1 MKLFLDANVLMSRT
15 LRDWFALC
23 AIESRA
29 APCGL
34 VVELG
39 VSEDVLSEWQYRLR
53 RRHPEAPETAV
64 GGLRRRFLDSQ
75 PESILVTGYDV
86 LATPDLNDIDDR
98 HVIAAATHCQ
108 ADYLV
113 TDDQGILDASDLL
126 EPEPATSEEM
136 LCLIA
141 RRDRALITAVARRQ
155 LKYWGE
161 KTDSKLLHAALS
173 DAGAPQFAAVVQ
185 KVVTGLA
192 KSGCY

>member
-1 MKLFLDANVLMSRT
+1 MK
-15 LRDWFALC
+15 
-23 AIESRA
+23 
-29 APCGL
+29 
-34 VVELG
+34 
-39 VSEDVLSEWQYRLR
+39 QYRLR
-53 RRHPEAPETAV
+53 RRHPEAAETAV
-64 GGLRRRFLDSQ
+64 GGLRRQFLASQ
-75 PESILVTGYDV
+75 PDSILITGYDV
-86 LATPDLNDIDDR
+86 LATPEVNDNDDR

-113 TDDQGILDASDLL
+113 TDDQGILDASDLV

-155 LKYWGE
+155 LKYWGA
-161 KTDSKLLHAALS
+161 KTDSKPLHAALS

>member
-1 MKLFLDANVLMSRT
+1 M
-15 LRDWFALC
+15 
-23 AIESRA
+23 
-29 APCGL
+29 
-34 VVELG
+34 
-39 VSEDVLSEWQYRLR
+39 
-53 RRHPEAPETAV
+53 
-64 GGLRRRFLDSQ
+64 
-75 PESILVTGYDV
+75 
-86 LATPDLNDIDDR
+86 
-98 HVIAAATHCQ
+98 IAAATHCQ

-161 KTDSKLLHAALS
+161 KTDSKPLHAALS